1 MKFNTS
7 PQFSRWF
14 IIISSLIITT
24 LILWNVSL
32 FFDQLKEAERSKMEV
47 YGAAV
52 RAVEETV
59 DIVPSRSN
67 RDAKALARSLSGLYL
82 KVILANTTIPT
93 IKYNLESETY
103 SPNNI
108 ENEDKLTQEQ
118 LALMAKEFELVNEPI
133 PIAPGGKVDDILYY
147 GNSPVI
153 SQLKYFPIALLV
165 IVILF
170 VALIYFYYLTSK
182 ASSQNLLWAG
192 MAKETAHQIGTPL
205 SSLVGWTEIL
215 KSENVDPSY
224 IEEMTKDIDRLQ
236 VITER
241 FSKIGS
247 VPVLEEKDLIAET
260 KAAFDYLS
268 NRSSKLI
275 NFSLDIPQGELPV
288 MLNAQLYGWT
298 IENLVKNAIDAMKGK
313 GDLSVTICRD
323 TRFAKVQIADTGK
336 GIPKNKFHSIFE
348 PGYTTKKRGW
358 GLGLS
363 LAKRIIEEYH
373 GGQIRVL
380 KSEQNQGTVMQ
391 ISLKLKNVH

>member
-52 RAVEETV
+52 KAVEETV
-59 DIVPSRSN
+59 DIVPSQSN

-82 KVILANTTIPT
+82 KVIIANTTIPT
-93 IKYNLESETY
+93 IKYNLETETY
-103 SPNNI
+103 LPKNI

-118 LALMAKEFELVNEPI
+118 LEAMAKEFELINEPI

-192 MAKETAHQIGTPL
+192 MAKETAHQLGTPISAIIAWVEHL
-205 SSLVGWTEIL
+205 
-215 KSENVDPSY
+215 
-224 IEEMTKDIDRLQ
+224 RL
-236 VITER
+236 IR
-241 FSKIGS
+241 
-247 VPVLEEKDLIAET
+247 EEKPDFMAV
-260 KAAFDYLS
+260 AARSTRHKEHLS
-268 NRSSKLI
+268 
-275 NFSLDIPQGELPV
+275 
-288 MLNAQLYGWT
+288 
-298 IENLVKNAIDAMKGK
+298 
-313 GDLSVTICRD
+313 C
-323 TRFAKVQIADTGK
+323 
-336 GIPKNKFHSIFE
+336 
-348 PGYTTKKRGW
+348 
-358 GLGLS
+358 
-363 LAKRIIEEYH
+363 
-373 GGQIRVL
+373 
-380 KSEQNQGTVMQ
+380 
-391 ISLKLKNVH
+391 

>member
-1 MKFNTS
+1 MNFNAS
-7 PQFSRWF
+7 PQFARWF

-32 FFDQLKEAERSKMEV
+32 FFDQLKEAERSKMEI

-59 DIVPSRSN
+59 DIVPSKSD
-67 RDAKALARSLSGLYL
+67 RDAKALERSLSGLYL

-93 IKYNLESETY
+93 IKYNLETETY
-103 SPNNI
+103 APNNI
-108 ENEDKLTQEQ
+108 KNADELSQVQIE
-118 LALMAKEFELVNEPI
+118 AMAKEFELINEPI

-153 SQLKYFPIALLV
+153 SQLKYFPIALMV

-170 VALIYFYYLTSK
+170 VAVIYFYYLTSK

-215 KSENVDPSY
+215 KTENVDPSY
-224 IEEMTKDIDRLQ
+224 IEEMTKDIDRLEM
-236 VITER
+236 ITER

-247 VPVLEEKDLIAET
+247 VPVLKQCDLIAET
-260 KAAFDYLS
+260 KIAYDYLS
-268 NRSSKLI
+268 QRSSKLI
-275 NFSLDIPQGELPV
+275 NFSIDIPQGELPV
-288 MLNAQLYGWT
+288 MLNEQLFGWT

-313 GDLSVTICRD
+313 GDLQVTITRD
-323 TRFAKVQIADTGK
+323 TRFAKVLIADTGK
-336 GIPKNKFHSIFE
+336 GIPKKRYNAVFE
-348 PGYTTKKRGW
+348 PGFTTKKRGW

-380 KSEQNQGTVMQ
+380 KSEIGQGTTMQ
-391 ISLKLKNVH
+391 ISLKLID

>member
-52 RAVEETV
+52 KAVEETV
-59 DIVPSRSN
+59 DIVPSQSN

-82 KVILANTTIPT
+82 KVIIANTTIPT
-93 IKYNLESETY
+93 IKYNLETETY
-103 SPNNI
+103 LPKNI

-118 LALMAKEFELVNEPI
+118 LEAMAKEFELINEPI

-215 KSENVDPSY
+215 KSEDVDPSY

-247 VPVLEEKDLIAET
+247 VPVLEEKDLILET
-260 KAAFDYLS
+260 KSAFDYLS

-288 MLNAQLYGWT
+288 MINAQLYGWT

-313 GDLSVTICRD
+313 GDLKVTICRD
-323 TRFAKVQIADTGK
+323 TRFAKVQIADTGS
-336 GIPKNKFHSIFE
+336 GIPKNKFQTIFE

-380 KSEQNQGTVMQ
+380 KSEQNSGTVMQ
-391 ISLKLKNVH
+391 ISLKLKNA

>member
-1 MKFNTS
+1 MNFNAS
-7 PQFSRWF
+7 PQFARWF

-32 FFDQLKEAERSKMEV
+32 FFDQLKEAERSKMEI

-59 DIVPSRSN
+59 DIVPSKSD
-67 RDAKALARSLSGLYL
+67 RDAKALERSLSGLYL

-93 IKYNLESETY
+93 IKYNLETETY
-103 SPNNI
+103 APNNI
-108 ENEDKLTQEQ
+108 KNADELSQVQIE
-118 LALMAKEFELVNEPI
+118 AMAKEFELINKPI

-153 SQLKYFPIALLV
+153 SQLKYFPIALMV

-170 VALIYFYYLTSK
+170 VAVIYFYYLTSK

-215 KSENVDPSY
+215 KTENVDPSY
-224 IEEMTKDIDRLQ
+224 IEEMTKDIDRLEM
-236 VITER
+236 ITER

-247 VPVLEEKDLIAET
+247 VPVLKQCDLIAET
-260 KAAFDYLS
+260 KIAYDYLS
-268 NRSSKLI
+268 QRSSKLI
-275 NFSLDIPQGELPV
+275 NFSIDIPQGELPV
-288 MLNAQLYGWT
+288 MLNEQLFGWT

-313 GDLSVTICRD
+313 GDLQVTITRD
-323 TRFAKVQIADTGK
+323 TRFAKVLIADTGK
-336 GIPKNKFHSIFE
+336 GIPKKRYNAVFE
-348 PGYTTKKRGW
+348 PGFTTKKRGW

-380 KSEQNQGTVMQ
+380 KSEIGQGTTMQ
-391 ISLKLKNVH
+391 ISLKLID